1 MHGYFLYNKKTIMKY
16 TLQEVQE
23 MLNTEIR
30 ETKIWTLLMI
40 QDDMDNDSLYE
51 TELWLTKTK
60 ENLDIIFSNLIEW
73 KQ

>member
-1 MHGYFLYNKKTIMKY
+1 MKY